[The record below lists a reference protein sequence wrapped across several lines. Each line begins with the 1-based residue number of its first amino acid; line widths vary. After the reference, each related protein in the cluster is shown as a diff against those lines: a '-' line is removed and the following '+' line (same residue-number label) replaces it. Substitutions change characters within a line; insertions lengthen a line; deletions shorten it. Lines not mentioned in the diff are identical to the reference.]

1 MSDPR
6 NLRVL
11 EAALQFAAAVHEHI
25 DTFDITRA
33 PRVRAQLLRAAD
45 SVPANIAEGARGTRV
60 QRQNYFRIARGS
72 ADEVGVHLRVARNA
86 GAIAEQRYWSCENK
100 RVVVCKMLTRLL
112 RALDEEEAYDLDC
125 THRPRP

>member
-11 EAALQFAAAVHEHI
+11 EAAMQFTAAVHQHV

-60 QRQNYFRIARGS
+60 QRQNYFRIARAS
-72 ADEVGVHLRVARNA
+72 ADEVGVHLRVARGA
-86 GAIAEQRYWSCENK
+86 GAVADSTYWQCENK
-100 RVVVCKMLTRLL
+100 RAVVCKMLTRLIRVL
-112 RALDEEEAYDLDC
+112 EEEEAH
-125 THRPRP
+125 THNRTRP